1 MSETD
6 LIDRIREA
14 AFPGILTE
22 GLSLGIIILD
32 TEGRI
37 LLWNRWMENHTGTKA
52 AYVLGTPLTALYPEI
67 EDRGKDRY
75 IRDCI
80 AHGKPFLL
88 SPAFHRYLVPI
99 DLQRE
104 KENIRMIQ
112 NVRIYPA
119 VEGETTIGAIL
130 IIEDLTEQILYEGEI
145 VRLNRVLKGI
155 RDVDKLI
162 TRVETPEAL
171 IQGAREILSTEVG
184 YVGTRIGRIIEG
196 VLRFGTDSPD
206 APEPAVPPHV
216 RRAVETGRSLEAS
229 EVSNKETS
237 EVFNKETSEVSKTS
251 DVSSFGAGLACP
263 LKDWEGRPIGVL
275 VVETDEKAGFG
286 DDERLLL
293 EEVAND
299 IAFALCSL
307 EERRA
312 RRRAEREKELLAAQV
327 RQSQKM
333 QSIGTLAGGI
343 AHDFN
348 NILFPIV
355 GYAEMAMDAVS
366 GDSRTVRYLNEIVN
380 AALRARDL
388 VQQIL
393 TVGRRGRPVQTP
405 LRLQPV
411 IQEALRFFR
420 ATVPET
426 VTFDVAV
433 DDALPPVR
441 GDTSQVH
448 QIVVNLCSNAHHAMA
463 PDGGRLTVR
472 LDEVAAPQIQGL
484 RPGRYARL
492 TVADTGHG
500 IDPEIQERIFDPYF
514 TTKGPGKGSG
524 LGLSVVHGI
533 IKDYGGE
540 VQVESTPGEGARFQ
554 VFFPLI
560 DGGPAQRTTT
570 CNPPPSGG
578 VF

>member
-1 MSETD
+1 MFGNKSK
-6 LIDRIREA
+6 IK
-14 AFPGILTE
+14 
-22 GLSLGIIILD
+22 
-32 TEGRI
+32 
-37 LLWNRWMENHTGTKA
+37 N
-52 AYVLGTPLTALYPEI
+52 
-67 EDRGKDRY
+67 
-75 IRDCI
+75 
-80 AHGKPFLL
+80 
-88 SPAFHRYLVPI
+88 
-99 DLQRE
+99 
-104 KENIRMIQ
+104 
-112 NVRIYPA
+112 
-119 VEGETTIGAIL
+119 
-130 IIEDLTEQILYEGEI
+130 
-145 VRLNRVLKGI
+145 LK
-155 RDVDKLI
+155 
-162 TRVETPEAL
+162 
-171 IQGAREILSTEVG
+171 
-184 YVGTRIGRIIEG
+184 
-196 VLRFGTDSPD
+196 
-206 APEPAVPPHV
+206 
-216 RRAVETGRSLEAS
+216 
-229 EVSNKETS
+229 
-237 EVFNKETSEVSKTS
+237 SKINT
-251 DVSSFGAGLACP
+251 GLACP
-263 LKDWEGRPIGVL
+263 LKDWEARPIGVL
-275 VVETDEKAGFG
+275 VVETEEKAGFS
-286 DDERLLL
+286 DDERRLL

-299 IAFALCSL
+299 IAFALCSI
-307 EERRA
+307 EERQA
-312 RRRAEREKELLAAQV
+312 RRRAEREKELLADQV

-366 GDSRTVRYLNEIVN
+366 ADARTVRYLSEIVN

-388 VQQIL
+388 VQRIL
-393 TVGRRGRPVQTP
+393 TVGRRGRPVRTP

-426 VTFDVAV
+426 VAFDVSV
-433 DDALPPVR
+433 DEVCGPVR

-448 QIVVNLCSNAHHAMA
+448 QIVVNLCTNAHHAMA

-472 LDEVAAPQIQGL
+472 LDEVAAGDGSGANPVIPGL

-533 IKDYGGE
+533 VKDYGGE
-540 VQVESTPGEGARFQ
+540 VRVESTPGKGARFQ

-560 DGGPAQRTTT
+560 DGGPADSPATSG
-570 CNPPPSGG
+570 PPPSGG